1 MKKPLIITGLLLILI
16 IDTILSIYIFGYFTK
31 ISSFFKNDSS
41 KKVVNIKQ
49 ADPQNIIND
58 FKIVLKN
65 NKYVFE
71 MTYLSSLE
79 ESKLMEI
86 LFIVRDKNETECAFK
101 KVELSS
107 WPKNVTLDNKADCR
121 PSYATVAIRGVNIK
135 NYLQVI
141 KKEIP

>member
-31 ISSFFKNDSS
+31 ISSFIKNDSS

-65 NKYVFE
+65 NKYV
-71 MTYLSSLE
+71 Y
-79 ESKLMEI
+79 K
-86 LFIVRDKNETECAFK
+86 VRKRK
-101 KVELSS
+101 KI
-107 WPKNVTLDNKADCR
+107 C
-121 PSYATVAIRGVNIK
+121 
-135 NYLQVI
+135 
-141 KKEIP
+141 